1 MIWFILAVLA
11 LIAAIVIAILR
22 YQGASIAA
30 FGAALLFGILSIIAS
45 VPAGYVGVVST
56 FGKVDENARDA
67 GLYVKAPWSSVTQMS
82 IQEQRY
88 AFDTVAYSS
97 DIQEA
102 AVKGSVNYIIDKTAA
117 VNLYRTVG
125 VNYLEKLIA
134 PRVVESLKDVFSH
147 YRAEELISQRDS
159 ISKAICEKMNQELK
173 TYGITI
179 VGLQIEDI
187 DYSDLFTSAIE
198 AKQVATQEKL
208 RAQTEQERV
217 TMEKEAQLARDK
229 AQAETDAEI
238 KRINAQAEADR
249 VKMLADAE
257 AEANKKISES
267 LTEDLIKYTQ
277 VSNWNGVMPTTVVNG
292 NDITPLLSIGE

>member
-11 LIAAIVIAILR
+11 LIAAIIIAILK
-22 YQGASIAA
+22 YQGASIIA
-30 FGAALLFGILSIIAS
+30 FGVAFLFGILSIIAS
-45 VPAGYVGVVST
+45 VPAGHVGVVST
-56 FGKVDENARDA
+56 FGKVDENAREA

-134 PRVVESLKDVFSH
+134 PRVAESLKDVFSH
-147 YRAEELISQRDS
+147 YRAEELISQRDA
-159 ISKAICEKMNQELK
+159 ISKAICGKMNKELEV
-173 TYGITI
+173 YGITI

-208 RAQTEQERV
+208 RAQTEQERI

-229 AQAETDAEI
+229 AQADTDAEI

-277 VSNWNGVMPTTVVNG
+277 ISNWNGVMPTTVVNG
-292 NDITPLLSIGE
+292 NDTMPLLSIGE

>member
-45 VPAGYVGVVST
+45 VPAGHVGVVST

>member
-22 YQGASIAA
+22 YQGVSIAA

-45 VPAGYVGVVST
+45 VPAGHVGVVST

-173 TYGITI
+173 VYGITI

-292 NDITPLLSIGE
+292 NDTTPLLSIGE

>member
-1 MIWFILAVLA
+1 MIWFILAILA
-11 LIAAIVIAILR
+11 LIAAIVIAILQ
-22 YQGASIAA
+22 YQGVSIAA
-30 FGAALLFGILSIIAS
+30 FGVALLFGILSIIAS
-45 VPAGYVGVVST
+45 VPAGHVGVVST

-159 ISKAICEKMNQELK
+159 ISKAICEKMNQELEV
-173 TYGITI
+173 YGITI

-208 RAQTEQERV
+208 RAQTEQERI

-292 NDITPLLSIGE
+292 NDTTPLLSIGE

>member
-1 MIWFILAVLA
+1 MIWFILAILA
-11 LIAAIVIAILR
+11 LIAAIVIAILQ
-22 YQGASIAA
+22 YQGTSIAA
-30 FGAALLFGILSIIAS
+30 FGVALLFGILSIIAS
-45 VPAGYVGVVST
+45 VPAGHVGVVST

-102 AVKGSVNYIIDKTAA
+102 TVKGSVNYIIDKTAA

-159 ISKAICEKMNQELK
+159 ISKAICEKMNQELEV
-173 TYGITI
+173 YGITI

-208 RAQTEQERV
+208 RAQTEQERI

-292 NDITPLLSIGE
+292 NDTTPLLSIGE

>member
-1 MIWFILAVLA
+1 MIWFILAILA
-11 LIAAIVIAILR
+11 LIAAIVIAILQ
-22 YQGASIAA
+22 YQGVSIAA
-30 FGAALLFGILSIIAS
+30 FGVALLFGILSIIAS
-45 VPAGYVGVVST
+45 VPAGHVGVVST

-67 GLYVKAPWSSVTQMS
+67 CLYVKAPWSSVTQMS

-159 ISKAICEKMNQELK
+159 ISKAICEKMNQELEV
-173 TYGITI
+173 YGITI

-208 RAQTEQERV
+208 RAQTEQERI

-292 NDITPLLSIGE
+292 NDTTPLLSIGE

>member
-45 VPAGYVGVVST
+45 VPAGHVGVVST

-217 TMEKEAQLARDK
+217 TMEKKAQLARDK

-238 KRINAQAEADR
+238 KRINAQ
-249 VKMLADAE
+249 AE

-277 VSNWNGVMPTTVVNG
+277 VSNWNGVMPTTVVNS
-292 NDITPLLSIGE
+292 NDTTPLLSIGE

>member
-22 YQGASIAA
+22 YKWASIAT
-30 FGAALLFGILSIIAS
+30 FGAVLLSGILSIIAS
-45 VPAGYVGVVST
+45 VPAGHVGVVST

-147 YRAEELISQRDS
+147 YRAEELISQRDA
-159 ISKAICEKMNQELK
+159 ISKAICEKMNQELEV
-173 TYGITI
+173 YGITI
-179 VGLQIEDI
+179 VGLQIEDV
-187 DYSDLFTSAIE
+187 DYSQKYTDAVE
-198 AKQVATQEKL
+198 AKQVAAQEKL
-208 RAQTEQERV
+208 RAQTEQERL

-277 VSNWNGVMPTTVVNG
+277 ISNWNGVMPTTVVNG
-292 NDITPLLSIGE
+292 NDTVPLLSIGE

>member
-1 MIWFILAVLA
+1 MIWFILAILA
-11 LIAAIVIAILR
+11 LIAAIVIAILQ

-30 FGAALLFGILSIIAS
+30 FGVALLFGILSIIAS
-45 VPAGYVGVVST
+45 VPAGHVGVVST
-56 FGKVDENARDA
+56 FGKVDENTRDA

-159 ISKAICEKMNQELK
+159 ISKAICEKMNQELEV
-173 TYGITI
+173 YGITI

-208 RAQTEQERV
+208 RAQTEQERI

-292 NDITPLLSIGE
+292 NDTTPLLSIGE